1 MAASELNYITYCTGK
16 EWLEREGTVG
26 RPFPTIQIAETD
38 NVIYVTTKYHIE
50 GIPNT
55 YTVNDCGY
63 IDSDGYLMFN
73 GRAGDVSIKGDI
85 KFLFQRWNCIYNP
98 YKGFPRLL

>member
-1 MAASELNYITYCTGK
+1 MEQLQHICPDMEFILYYSASELNYITYCTGK
-16 EWLEREGTVG
+16 GMARARRYGG
-26 RPFPTIQIAETD
+26 RPFPTLQIGETD

-50 GIPNT
+50 GVSNT

-73 GRAGDVSIKGDI
+73 G
-85 KFLFQRWNCIYNP
+85 
-98 YKGFPRLL
+98 